1 MFTSV
6 VIYVDFYTVAMISC
20 CVARHNICAT
30 CRGVSLNH
38 DSHDKLFGGKKVYLV
53 CVYIW
58 MASILTVL
66 PDIIGA
72 PGSFSLSSLPDI
84 CDFGCPPEGC
94 RKIIPV
100 VSIINNIV
108 FMSIFYIIIVS
119 YLYKKRKE
127 VGEQSCLYTSYY
139 VQVYAENISDYM
151 QMVDSISMTVS
162 ILVLLYLLFLIPMV
176 YTYSGAWPPTSKFSL
191 YVFYIIDPLFYWLF
205 AINAYI
211 YSVTNSRIR
220 EAYRTFL
227 KDMWKKMCKEKNQ
240 ILDNSSTETSA
251 FWIGLRYIKTE
262 TE

>member
-1 MFTSV
+1 MFTSLV
-6 VIYVDFYTVAMISC
+6 FYVDFYTVAMISC

-30 CRGVSLNH
+30 CRGVSLIH
-38 DSHDKLFGGKKVYLV
+38 DSHDKLFGGKRVYLV

-72 PGSFSLSSLPDI
+72 PGSFTQSSLPDI

-94 RKIIPV
+94 RKIFPV

-108 FMSIFYIIIVS
+108 FMSIFYLIIVS
-119 YLYKKRKE
+119 YLHQKRKE
-127 VGEQSCLYTSYY
+127 V
-139 VQVYAENISDYM
+139 YAENTSDYM
-151 QMVDSISMTVS
+151 QMVDSISRTVS
-162 ILVLLYLLFLIPMV
+162 ILILLYLVFLIPMV
-176 YTYSGAWPPTSKFSL
+176 YIYSGAWPPTSKFSL
-191 YVFYIIDPLFYWLF
+191 YVFYIIYPLFYWLV

-227 KDMWKKMCKEKNQ
+227 KDMWKKICRETNQ
-240 ILDNSSTETSA
+240 IPDNSSTETSA